1 MRIEKF
7 ATSAGLSRK
16 EFKKAIISGRVLVNG
31 EKVSAGYQTKEEDV
45 ITLDGKKID
54 YNEFIYI
61 MMNKPAGV
69 VSATFDPRQK
79 TVIDLLPE
87 EYKKYEPFPVGRLDI
102 DTEGL
107 LILTNDGQ
115 TAHNLLSPKKKVY
128 KKYYAEV
135 INKLSHDDIRAFA
148 DGIILD
154 DGYKTK
160 PAKLEILEDEK
171 SAYVYIVEGK
181 FHQVKRMFADRENK
195 VIYLKR
201 VEFAKIL
208 LDESLEIGQIRQLT
222 QEEKDT
228 LCNLSKNKK

>member
-1 MRIEKF
+1 MRIEKL

-16 EFKKAIISGRVLVNG
+16 EFKKAILSGRVLVND
-31 EKVSAGYQTKEEDV
+31 KRVLPGYKTEDEDV
-45 ITLDGKKID
+45 ITLDGKKIE

-128 KKYYAEV
+128 KKYYAEL
-135 INKLSHDDIRAFA
+135 INKLSEDDVKAFSE
-148 DGIILD
+148 GIILD

-160 PAKLEILEDEK
+160 PAKLEILEDGK
-171 SAYVYIVEGK
+171 SAYVYIMEGK

-201 VEFAKIL
+201 VEFAKIP
-208 LDESLEIGQIRQLT
+208 LDKNLEIGQMRQLR
-222 QEEKDT
+222 QDEINL
-228 LCNLSKNKK
+228 LCNLYKNEK